1 MCCDGT
7 LFHSVALQT
16 NDSPRTLSSLGLIL
30 KRKKGVTTF
39 RQPCSAHQN
48 NQCRIYESRPHRC
61 QLFQCQQI
69 RRVTSGEIS
78 ETQSRQVS
86 QTTRQKIQ
94 EIKEMVEQITE
105 TNPSQ
110 GLAQRCAVAI
120 ANSPSSL
127 LATELSAA
135 MAALQEILENE
146 FHVRQEI
153 D

>member
-48 NQCRIYESRPHRC
+48 NQCMIYESRPHRC
-61 QLFQCQQI
+61 QLFQCRQI
-69 RRVTSGEIS
+69 RRVTSGEVS
-78 ETQSRQVS
+78 ETQSRHVI

-94 EIKEMVEQITE
+94 EIKEMIEQITE
-105 TNPSQ
+105 TNASQ

-120 ANSPSSL
+120 ANSPSTL
-127 LATELSAA
+127 HTTELSTA
-135 MAALQEILENE
+135 MAALQEVLEKE
-146 FHVRQEI
+146 FRVREEI
-153 D
+153 A